1 MQRLAET
8 SAASHQPRV
17 RSEEKAYQK
26 PVTAHSIVLI
36 GTQINIIQKKSALK
50 LLDLFED
57 PLWVISRGQ
66 VGKITRD
73 VQQEP
78 KVHSLLTL
86 LLPGSPPS
94 RPSVPPVWT
103 PGPGSCHCERE
114 RERKKDIYTPQRT
127 IYSINLIQSLNQ
139 QSPCYL
145 CGCKSSLAICWCL
158 FDSGEGRDTYR
169 CGYLTVCLSDVRDGI
184 AFIYMDV
191 WVWNR

>member
-1 MQRLAET
+1 MEVITAIGICELRADMSWQWT
-8 SAASHQPRV
+8 SDSLITINSHGPNGLEMEMSWIWLSFIPGVVHMLSFHQTLVV
-17 RSEEKAYQK
+17 RNEY
-26 PVTAHSIVLI
+26 
-36 GTQINIIQKKSALK
+36 SA
-50 LLDLFED
+50 D
-57 PLWVISRGQ
+57 
-66 VGKITRD
+66 
-73 VQQEP
+73 
-78 KVHSLLTL
+78 SLLIQACPHERMCCSL
-86 LLPGSPPS
+86 S
-94 RPSVPPVWT
+94 RSVCV
-103 PGPGSCHCERE
+103 CVCERE

>member
-103 PGPGSCHCERE
+103 PGPGSCHCERAAGRSHQAAAGE
-114 RERKKDIYTPQRT
+114 REREREREKKEKKTTRHNACMSTTLQHFPY
-127 IYSINLIQSLNQ
+127 
-139 QSPCYL
+139 
-145 CGCKSSLAICWCL
+145 LAI
-158 FDSGEGRDTYR
+158 
-169 CGYLTVCLSDVRDGI
+169 LSCAQKI
-184 AFIYMDV
+184 IFIV
-191 WVWNR
+191 